1 MAEQLDYYG
10 LMRQFWDWAFENPE
24 IVTPT
29 HCAVYSFAVEHC
41 NRLGW
46 KEKFGLPSQM
56 VMDAIG
62 LKTWKSYIK
71 VFNDLCEFGFF
82 TLVQRSK
89 NQYSSNII
97 AIDKK
102 SKALSKALSK
112 AMQKHY
118 QKQSEYNKT
127 NIQDTNIQ
135 GQPDKPAPRSKFI
148 QPTKEQIEEYCLS
161 ANINIEIDEFMDH
174 YIANG
179 WVQSNRKPIVDWKA
193 AVRQWK
199 RRDKIFKRNDTN
211 DSSNFFTDA
220 EADKIVSAIN
230 SISDELWNEKKS
242 DFTLDAG
249 INAIYSPNRLKY
261 VTWDMITQCERLR
274 RHAED
279 LFKKRELSNK
289 FNPAG
294 YGKK

>member
-1 MAEQLDYYG
+1 MSEQLDYYG

-29 HCAVYSFAVEHC
+29 HCAVYTFAVEHC

-127 NIQDTNIQ
+127 NIQDTNIHFAPHTV
-135 GQPDKPAPRSKFI
+135 PDEKSENKTEKLYFDFDKEKPKYI
-148 QPTKEQIEEYCLS
+148 LS
-161 ANINIEIDEFMDH
+161 AETYAELKQRLIKSGYATSTILLLLTKRWYNNNEMD
-174 YIANG
+174 YL
-179 WVQSNRKPIVDWKA
+179 PIGKEKRGSSDLA
-193 AVRQWK
+193 AVL
-199 RRDKIFKRNDTN
+199 DK
-211 DSSNFFTDA
+211 
-220 EADKIVSAIN
+220 
-230 SISDELWNEKKS
+230 
-242 DFTLDAG
+242 
-249 INAIYSPNRLKY
+249 
-261 VTWDMITQCERLR
+261 
-274 RHAED
+274 
-279 LFKKRELSNK
+279 K
-289 FNPAG
+289 FNGEKLKIIEHVVELLRTMGDDDFWKNNVSLAAL
-294 YGKK
+294 YSNYVKINTLNEQKCSQN

>member
-1 MAEQLDYYG
+1 
-10 LMRQFWDWAFENPE
+10 MRQFWDWAFENPE

-29 HCAVYSFAVEHC
+29 HCAVYTFAVEHC

-112 AMQKHY
+112 AMQKHS

-127 NIQDTNIQ
+127 NIQDTNIHFAPYAV
-135 GQPDKPAPRSKFI
+135 PDEKSENKTEKLYFDFDKEKPKNI
-148 QPTKEQIEEYCLS
+148 LS
-161 ANINIEIDEFMDH
+161 AETYAELKQRLIKSGYATSTILLLLTKRWYNNNEMD
-174 YIANG
+174 YL
-179 WVQSNRKPIVDWKA
+179 PIGKEKRGSSDLA
-193 AVRQWK
+193 AVL
-199 RRDKIFKRNDTN
+199 DK
-211 DSSNFFTDA
+211 
-220 EADKIVSAIN
+220 
-230 SISDELWNEKKS
+230 
-242 DFTLDAG
+242 
-249 INAIYSPNRLKY
+249 
-261 VTWDMITQCERLR
+261 
-274 RHAED
+274 
-279 LFKKRELSNK
+279 K
-289 FNPAG
+289 FNGEKLKIIEHVVELLRTMGEDDFWKNNVSLATL
-294 YGKK
+294 YSNYVKINTLNEQKCSQN